1 METYRNTAIVFGG
14 LKDALLHFE
23 YVIPMNLSG
32 EFVGLRP
39 ARGESG
45 GLVEKF
51 RELGMDGYREL
62 KDSFGEP
69 DALLNLYPPQLAKHP
84 FFKDAVNMFN
94 GFLMAYMFKAVYGD
108 EKFRAY
114 VGHLAQIRHV
124 EKPIDPDKF
133 CPTVEDLQ
141 RLFSA
146 LVGEFGLQNIP
157 VDCSCFYMGSVKDA
171 PFTDRLF
178 VRQICVI
185 DTSKVTVPQIM
196 EFRKDRETM
205 NKMRNFRLF
214 AYEQYSGKD
223 RAYIEDDIQRRL
235 SDYNEAVK
243 ACGFETMVKT
253 LSFLFE
259 SKLLIGAFATSAV
272 SLLMGNAR
280 LAMEAFG
287 SGAILEVGRLSL
299 EYARQRHELGKICRE
314 NPISYI
320 ADTKKKLGDFEG

>member
-1 METYRNTAIVFGG
+1 METYHNTAIVFGG

-39 ARGESG
+39 AEGESG
-45 GLVEKF
+45 GVQKF
-51 RELGMDGYREL
+51 REPGMDGYREL
-62 KDSFGEP
+62 VDSFGEP
-69 DALLNLYPPQLAKHP
+69 SALLGLYPPQLAKHP
-84 FFKDAVNMFN
+84 FFMDAANMFN
-94 GFLMAYMFKAVYGD
+94 GLLMAYMFRAVYGD
-108 EKFRAY
+108 EKFKAY

-133 CPTVEDLQ
+133 CPTAEGLQ
-141 RLFSA
+141 RLFTA
-146 LVGEFGLQNIP
+146 LVADFELQNVP
-157 VDCSCFYMGSVKDA
+157 VDCSRFLMGSAKDA
-171 PFTDRLF
+171 PFTDRLS

-196 EFRKDRETM
+196 EFRKDKETM

-214 AYEQYSGKD
+214 AYQQYSGKD
-223 RAYIEDDIQRRL
+223 RAYIEDDIQKRL
-235 SDYNEAVK
+235 SDYKEAVR
-243 ACGFETMVKT
+243 ACGFETTVKT

-272 SLLMGNAR
+272 SLLMGDAR
-280 LAMEAFG
+280 LAMEAF
-287 SGAILEVGRLSL
+287 STGAILEVGKLSL
-299 EYARQRHELGKICRE
+299 EYARQRHELRKICRE

-320 ADTKKKLGDFEG
+320 ADAKQTLEDFPR